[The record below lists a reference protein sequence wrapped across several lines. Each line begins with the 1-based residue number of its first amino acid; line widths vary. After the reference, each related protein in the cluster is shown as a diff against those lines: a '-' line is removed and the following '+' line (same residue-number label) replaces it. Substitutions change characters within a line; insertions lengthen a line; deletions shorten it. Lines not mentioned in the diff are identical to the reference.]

1 MATFL
6 DNLLPSVHDTLS
18 LREALG
24 KLAGKYFKYNQFIN
38 QIQN

>member
-6 DNLLPSVHDTLS
+6 DNLLPSVHDILS

-24 KLAGKYFKYNQFIN
+24 KIAGKH
-38 QIQN
+38 